1 MDCCYFAG
9 MKKRLLFAVLAV
21 ISMTSCKSE
30 YEERMEKA
38 REIKCEMERL
48 TQQSQVMGL
57 KLDTELNELESQ
69 IEFHAKV
76 SGNKDLFLKELF
88 Y

>member
-1 MDCCYFAG
+1 
-9 MKKRLLFAVLAV
+9 MKKRLLFTLLVG
-21 ISMTSCKSE
+21 ISLSSCKSE
-30 YEERMEKA
+30 YEERLEKA

-48 TQQSQVMGL
+48 TEESQKLGL
-57 KLDTELNELESQ
+57 EMNSEINELESQ

-76 SGNKDLFLKELF
+76 SGNQDLFLKELF

>member
-1 MDCCYFAG
+1 
-9 MKKRLLFAVLAV
+9 MKMILLLAILV
-21 ISMTSCKSE
+21 GFSMTSCKSE

-48 TQQSQVMGL
+48 KIEGQTMGL
-57 KLDTELNELESQ
+57 VLDTELNELESQ

-76 SGNKDLFLKELF
+76 SGNQDLFLKELF

>member
-1 MDCCYFAG
+1 
-9 MKKRLLFAVLAV
+9 MKMRLLFAILVGV
-21 ISMTSCKSE
+21 SMTSCKSE

-48 TQQSQVMGL
+48 TIESETMGFAV
-57 KLDTELNELESQ
+57 DTELNELESQ

-76 SGNKDLFLKELF
+76 SGNQDLFLKELF

>member
-1 MDCCYFAG
+1 
-9 MKKRLLFAVLAV
+9 
-21 ISMTSCKSE
+21 
-30 YEERMEKA
+30 MEKA

-48 TQQSQVMGL
+48 TIEGQTMGL
-57 KLDTELNELESQ
+57 VLDTELNELESQ

-76 SGNKDLFLKELF
+76 SGNQDLFLKELF